1 MHLSVC
7 LGYLVAHHLP
17 VEHLIHLLEGSEEV
31 FVERIA
37 RLLWLLLMRL
47 DMCMLSTGEFIWHIL
62 VLSEVLGRLIDL
74 GLASAI

>member
-1 MHLSVC
+1 VHLAVC
-7 LGYLVAHHLP
+7 LGYLAAHHLP
-17 VEHLIHLLEGSEEV
+17 VEYLIHLLEGSEEV

-37 RLLWLLLMRL
+37 RLLWLLMRL